1 MYFLLN
7 LVSTSMS
14 YFLPIILSGM
24 GYDENRSILLSA
36 PPYYYAVLPVI
47 FTSVIGDRYK
57 LRGPVIIFNS
67 ICLIT
72 GFGMLG
78 FAKQVTVRYI
88 GTYLVTGAYVSN
100 WAAITTFQT
109 SNITGQWKRAF
120 TAAACTAMNGAGGIA
135 GSYIIMQKEAPR
147 YPTAVWISIGS
158 HLLIIGF
165 VVAFSGYFYVANK
178 RQRAGKA
185 VLERTEG
192 FRYAF

>member
-7 LVSTSMS
+7 LVSTSMT

-24 GYDENRSILLSA
+24 GYGENRSILLSA

-47 FTSVIGDRYK
+47 ITSIVGDRYK

-67 ICLIT
+67 ICLIA

-100 WAAITTFQT
+100 WAAITTYQT

-147 YPTAVWISIGS
+147 YPTAVWISIES
-158 HLLIIGF
+158 HILIIGF
-165 VVAFSGYFYVANK
+165 VVVFSAHFYVANR
-178 RQRAGKA
+178 RQRAGET
-185 VLERTEG
+185 VLERTDG
-192 FRYAF
+192 FRYTF